1 MAEDPDADDIQV
13 AAQDDAEPSD
23 ETSSAENL
31 ELPRSGVGLAMAVG
45 LLIVVALAG
54 LVGWFGFGAYR
65 SHRALENAQKQRA
78 LVVQTARQE
87 ALNITTVDYT
97 QADADVQRILSS
109 ATGPFYDD
117 FSKRSQPFIDIVK
130 QQQSKSEGAV
140 TEAGLESVHGDT
152 AQVLV
157 AGTVQTSTA
166 APPDQQLRAWRM
178 RLSVQKIGDGAK
190 VSNVEYVP

>member
-31 ELPRSGVGLAMAVG
+31 ELPRSGVGLAMVVG

-130 QQQSKSEGAV
+130 QQSKSEGAV